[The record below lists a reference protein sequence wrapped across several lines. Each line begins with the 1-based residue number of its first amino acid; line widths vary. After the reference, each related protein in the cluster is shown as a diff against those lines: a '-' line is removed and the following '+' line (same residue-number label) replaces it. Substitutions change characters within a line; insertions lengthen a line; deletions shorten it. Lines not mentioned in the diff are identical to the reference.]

1 MNIALLGDGV
11 WELISAGFKKLRGAA
26 ERVR

>member
-11 WELISAGFKKLRGAA
+11 WEFISAGFEKRRGVA